1 MARWRAGGIY
11 RGGGAPTIAIWA
23 LICQRSCR
31 ERDDDRNG
39 SLECRIGTEF
49 GHAVVKT
56 PRRRRIRGA
65 TKDKATTPRTLDGNR
80 RPTRPRSA
88 VLVVN
93 AQSRK
98 GKSQLEEARALLG
111 RAGIRL
117 TAVHG
122 VENPDAL
129 KTLVVE
135 MVNEQVPMLILGGG
149 DGSLLTAVGALA
161 GTSTVLGVLPLG
173 TANSFARALGIPLDL
188 EGAVDV
194 IAHGK
199 VRQVDLGIVGDTL
212 YAGCASIGLAPQIA
226 QSVPHGLKAWAGR
239 PGYLIWAAGQLAK
252 FRSFRLTVTSP
263 EGTETMD
270 AVEVRIANGPFHGG
284 VELVDTARLDS
295 GKIVVQAVT
304 GEKRRH
310 LVLNWI
316 AHAVRSNARWRQIR
330 QFEGASLRIETDPP
344 LPISID
350 GEVLAQ
356 TPVDVGA
363 KARALWVAAP
373 DT

>member
-1 MARWRAGGIY
+1 MKT
-11 RGGGAPTIAIWA
+11 RG
-23 LICQRSCR
+23 R
-31 ERDDDRNG
+31 
-39 SLECRIGTEF
+39 RIQSPSV
-49 GHAVVKT
+49 HKAAT
-56 PRRRRIRGA
+56 PRASGDHRQ
-65 TKDKATTPRTLDGNR
+65 PN
-80 RPTRPRSA
+80 RPRSA

-93 AQSRK
+93 ARSRK
-98 GKSQLEEARALLG
+98 GQAQLQKAQILIG

-122 VENPDAL
+122 VDDPEGL
-129 KTLVVE
+129 KTLIADLVSAR
-135 MVNEQVPMLILGGG
+135 VPMLILGGG

-161 GTSTVLGVLPLG
+161 GTSTILGVLPLG

-194 IAHGK
+194 IACGN

-263 EGTETMD
+263 EGTESLD

-316 AHAVRSNARWRQIR
+316 AHAVRSKARWRQIR

-356 TPVDVGA
+356 TPVEVGA